1 MRRPIG
7 LAVSSLLVLAVACGE
22 DPPNEFE
29 TASEEAS
36 GTATGTGSPTDVPL
50 ETGESGNMEAGDGDG
65 DPTGDGDGDGDPTGD
80 GDGDGDPSG
89 DGDGDT
95 GVPVCGNGVVD
106 LGEQCDGA
114 ELGGITCAD
123 LGYSGGDLACDPVT
137 CTYDASGCTAG
148 NDNGSGGTT
157 G

>member
-29 TASEEAS
+29 STANDES
-36 GTATGTGSPTDVPL
+36 ATGTGAPTDVPL
-50 ETGESGNMEAGDGDG
+50 DTGESGTMEAGDGDG
-65 DPTGDGDGDGDPTGD
+65 DPTTTGDGDGDPTT
-80 GDGDGDPSG
+80 GDGDGDPTTTG

-106 LGEQCDGA
+106 LGEQCDGT
-114 ELGGITCAD
+114 ELGGITCED
-123 LGYSGGDLACDPVT
+123 LGYNGGELACDPVT
-137 CTYDASGCTAG
+137 CTYDASGCMAG
-148 NDNGSGGTT
+148 GEMGGGTT

>member
-7 LAVSSLLVLAVACGE
+7 LAVFALLTLSVACNDDAPG
-22 DPPNEFE
+22 EFE
-29 TASEEAS
+29 SNAGDS
-36 GTATGTGSPTDVPL
+36 GTATGTGSPVDLPA
-50 ETGESGNMEAGDGDG
+50 ETGEAEAEGDGDG
-65 DPTGDGDGDGDPTGD
+65 DPTTGDGDGDGDPAT

-114 ELGGITCAD
+114 ELGGIGCAD
-123 LGYSGGDLACDPVT
+123 LGYSGGELACDPVT

-148 NDNGSGGTT
+148 GENGSGTT